1 MKKTAAIFKAGV
13 VLLAIAAIIVIVYGS
28 VAIATFS
35 RADVK
40 VYDGGKPTASPVE
53 IIYNSLMFT
62 DGSYRY
68 GIQVY
73 VDVDSV
79 TANVSSAVAEAQI
92 EEAVK
97 AKLKAVSDRFTEAG
111 MRVDY
116 DEEGFFVNAVL
127 AEYSGAEEMSI
138 ANGETGYDVGTS
150 SGTVYNGF
158 FFSDYVVSYR
168 TAFADAEADNY
179 LNYVYGELTAD
190 GLLPLSDI
198 DFVFNYGTAYS
209 TKLIESDADYVYVFK
224 SPDGKQSYVQEFRMS
239 VDERAREITLVQH
252 SPNTASWY
260 LIVITAALIVTGVTF
275 VVVGVKR
282 AREN

>member
-40 VYDGGKPTASPVE
+40 VYDGGKPSASPVE

-73 VDVDSV
+73 VDIDSV

-97 AKLKAVSDRFTEAG
+97 AKLKAVSDRFKEAG

-127 AEYSGAEEMSI
+127 AEYSGADEMSI

-168 TAFADAEADNY
+168 TAF
-179 LNYVYGELTAD
+179 
-190 GLLPLSDI
+190 LSSR
-198 DFVFNYGTAYS
+198 T
-209 TKLIESDADYVYVFK
+209 
-224 SPDGKQSYVQEFRMS
+224 P
-239 VDERAREITLVQH
+239 ITCMFSNLRTV
-252 SPNTASWY
+252 SR
-260 LIVITAALIVTGVTF
+260 VTCTNS
-275 VVVGVKR
+275 
-282 AREN
+282 ECP